1 MEKKYEEGGSSSGV
15 SGGKKVKGAVVGGT
29 SATQVTDYLKK
40 EDSKKEDHG
49 AGSAIPSRPGRC
61 RVPTGVEDARRV

>member
-1 MEKKYEEGGSSSGV
+1 MEKKYEEGGGGSSSV
-15 SGGKKVKGAVVGGT
+15 RGKVVGDKGGT